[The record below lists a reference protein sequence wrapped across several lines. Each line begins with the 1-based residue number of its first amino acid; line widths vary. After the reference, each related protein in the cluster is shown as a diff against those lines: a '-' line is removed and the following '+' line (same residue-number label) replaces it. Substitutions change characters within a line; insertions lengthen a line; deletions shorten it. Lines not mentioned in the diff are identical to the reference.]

1 MSKFSQTKLSE
12 LINYQGSSLNNL
24 KKFLRK
30 IEKNQRNSIN
40 IFDTIDK
47 QISVGICLKLWEFRG
62 LKKEK
67 KEIENITEDLQSSKE
82 IVNVLD
88 NSRFYIRYFLNM
100 YNLNTRK
107 MYGNTYQSPYYEVK
121 LEGDNEIKLLD
132 PKPFSAYFLSPD
144 PENDAV
150 IIQFVVIETDVEDK
164 SNVKSQ
170 ISERWSILKI
180 DKYKQKK
187 DRPDIEEDIFKG
199 SPRYLL
205 YNEFNKFDLKDHK
218 DGVVIY
224 SIILYFQKE
233 KFYPV

>member
-164 SNVKSQ
+164 SNIKSQ

-187 DRPDIEEDIFKG
+187 IDLILKKIFLKVLLDIYYIMN
-199 SPRYLL
+199 LI
-205 YNEFNKFDLKDHK
+205 N
-218 DGVVIY
+218 
-224 SIILYFQKE
+224 SI
-233 KFYPV
+233 

>member
-180 DKYKQKK
+180 DK
-187 DRPDIEEDIFKG
+187 
-199 SPRYLL
+199 
-205 YNEFNKFDLKDHK
+205 
-218 DGVVIY
+218 
-224 SIILYFQKE
+224 
-233 KFYPV
+233 

>member
-187 DRPDIEEDIFKG
+187 IDLILKKIFLKVLLDIYYIMN
-199 SPRYLL
+199 LI
-205 YNEFNKFDLKDHK
+205 N
-218 DGVVIY
+218 
-224 SIILYFQKE
+224 SI
-233 KFYPV
+233 